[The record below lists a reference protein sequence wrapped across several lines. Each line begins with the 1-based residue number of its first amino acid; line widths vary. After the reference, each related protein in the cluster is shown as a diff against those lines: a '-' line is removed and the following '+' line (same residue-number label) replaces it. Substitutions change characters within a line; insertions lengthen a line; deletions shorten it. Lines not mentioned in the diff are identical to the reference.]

1 MSKKYWL
8 GLGLSLSL
16 LMVACSNQG
25 NESSDDSM
33 EVSDE
38 QLSEDMDI
46 DIETE
51 EGAASV
57 EQSEP
62 LIGEKVIKSVDV
74 GYETTDFQESI
85 DYIEKTIENHG
96 AYIEYSNEWIDS
108 ADQQYRSKNY
118 TLRVPTESIDA
129 FLDELEG
136 MDAYKENEMISS
148 EDVTQSY
155 RDTEA
160 RIKVLGNKEERLNAL
175 LEEAESVEAI
185 IQIEDSLSE
194 TIAERESLQSIIENY
209 DSLIDYTMVNITL
222 TERSTIANNRGE
234 DRPFLERIQEAFIN
248 SAYTFFYFL
257 QNLVVWIVYVLPFI
271 FVIGMIIWSI
281 FIFKKK
287 KQNK

>member
-8 GLGLSLSL
+8 SLGLSLSL

-25 NESSDDSM
+25 NESSDDSI

-57 EQSEP
+57 EQNEP

-96 AYIEYSNEWIDS
+96 AYIEYSNEWNDS

-118 TLRVPTESIDA
+118 TLRVPTESLDA
-129 FLDELEG
+129 FFDELEG
-136 MDAYKENEMISS
+136 MDAYKESEMVSS
-148 EDVTQSY
+148 EDVTRAY

-160 RIKVLGNKEERLNAL
+160 RIKVLNNKEERLNAL

-194 TIAERESLQSIIENY
+194 TIAERESLQSII
-209 DSLIDYTMVNITL
+209 
-222 TERSTIANNRGE
+222 
-234 DRPFLERIQEAFIN
+234 
-248 SAYTFFYFL
+248 
-257 QNLVVWIVYVLPFI
+257 
-271 FVIGMIIWSI
+271 
-281 FIFKKK
+281 
-287 KQNK
+287 